1 MDFRNAI
8 LSNPIEYLKGVG
20 PQRGELLRKEIG
32 VHTFRDL
39 LYYFP
44 FRYVDRT
51 NVEKIISLHMQMD
64 YVQIRGK
71 ITRMEVIGDKRAKR
85 LVATLRDETGEISL
99 VWFQGWQWVEKSLQ
113 TNVAYL
119 VFGKIAVFNGYL
131 QMSHPDRKSV
141 V

>member
-1 MDFRNAI
+1 MLSMDFKNAI

-51 NVEKIISLHMQMD
+51 KVEKIISLHMQMD

-71 ITRMEVIGDKRAKR
+71 ITRLEVIGDKRAKR
-85 LVATLRDETGEISL
+85 LVANLRDETGEISL
-99 VWFQGWQWVEKSLQ
+99 VWFQGWQWMEKTLQ
-113 TNVAYL
+113 QNVSYL
-119 VFGKIAVFNGYL
+119 VFGKISVFNGYL
-131 QMSHPDRKSV
+131 QM
-141 V
+141 